1 MSPAADIDP
10 STGDRILREARTSW
24 WVLWPRIVLAVI
36 GAGLAAT
43 GAWMQDTPGYGLAAA
58 GLVLC
63 VWAGIGAMARR
74 LATTIRLTDRS
85 IVVQSGLA
93 SRHTSTVML
102 ERIEAIDIDQSMLQ
116 RMVGIGTLTIRGT
129 GSEDLRFAGMQDPM
143 GFQADARRAIN
154 AIGGTAR
161 APRREESAA

>member
-24 WVLWPRIVLAVI
+24 WVLWPRVLLAAI
-36 GAGLAAT
+36 GAGLAAE
-43 GAWMQDTPGYGLAAA
+43 GVFLQDTPGYGLAIGGA
-58 GLVLC
+58 VVC
-63 VWAGIGAMARR
+63 VWAVAGALVRR
-74 LATTIRLTDRS
+74 MGTAIRLTDRCV
-85 IVVQSGLA
+85 VVQSGLA

-102 ERIEAIDIDQSMLQ
+102 ERIEAIDIDQSILQ

-154 AIGGTAR
+154 GLAPPR
-161 APRREESAA
+161 PPRREESAA